1 MSRQATTKTPRY
13 EHEQHKVSYMLILII
28 LRQIYDAPKGFLTA
42 RDLGANI
49 ARALKVSTC
58 KQTRW
63 LDIIAR
69 LSTEKVC

>member
-1 MSRQATTKTPRY
+1 MSRRATTKTPRY

-28 LRQIYDAPKGFLTA
+28 LRQLYDAPKGFLTA

-58 KQTRW
+58 KTNMATRYH
-63 LDIIAR
+63 
-69 LSTEKVC
+69 STIVI